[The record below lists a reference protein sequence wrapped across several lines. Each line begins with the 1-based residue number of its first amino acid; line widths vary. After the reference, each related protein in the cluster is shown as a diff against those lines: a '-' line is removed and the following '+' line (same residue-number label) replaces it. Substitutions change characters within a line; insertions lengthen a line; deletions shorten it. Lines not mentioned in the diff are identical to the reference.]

1 MLASVMFTGAVYTG
15 LNASTVAL
23 PPPPAEVEA
32 LNQPPPPPQEE
43 QVRKTSNEKSYST
56 ETIIHTLQEAKWR
69 YKKTSF

>member
-32 LNQPPPPPQEE
+32 SNQPPPPPQEE
-43 QVRKTSNEKSYST
+43 QVRKTFNENLTVQKQLFIHYKGLNGVTKS
-56 ETIIHTLQEAKWR
+56 LL
-69 YKKTSF
+69 